1 MIAADDRGE
10 RLAPA
15 DLLQPVLGYR
25 FRDPRLLGQALT
37 HASVAGAD
45 AGLSNERLE
54 FLGDRV
60 LGLLVARILYQ
71 RFPAEPEGALA
82 RRHAALVRRET
93 LAGVAEAI
101 RLGELVR
108 MSRGE
113 EDAGGRGN
121 PGLLADACEALL
133 AALFLDGGLEA
144 AEAFVELMWRPL
156 LGEDAAPP
164 EDAKTALQE
173 WAQARGLPLPRY
185 RELARAGP
193 SHAPVFSVSVE
204 VDGLT
209 PSVAT
214 GSSKRAAEKAAAR
227 QLLDRIR
234 QEQGG

>member
-1 MIAADDRGE
+1 
-10 RLAPA
+10 
-15 DLLQPVLGYR
+15 
-25 FRDPRLLGQALT
+25 
-37 HASVAGAD
+37 
-45 AGLSNERLE
+45 
-54 FLGDRV
+54 
-60 LGLLVARILYQ
+60 
-71 RFPAEPEGALA
+71 
-82 RRHAALVRRET
+82 
-93 LAGVAEAI
+93 
-101 RLGELVR
+101 
-108 MSRGE
+108 
-113 EDAGGRGN
+113 
-121 PGLLADACEALL
+121 
-133 AALFLDGGLEA
+133 
-144 AEAFVELMWRPL
+144 MWRPL